1 MKPFFMHHNLLQ
13 KSETP
18 IHFNNLL
25 NQQIQVL
32 HFFPRTTADK
42 SVDTLNEMSQK
53 PEYTHSISG

>member
-32 HFFPRTTADK
+32 HFFPSTTADK

-53 PEYTHSISG
+53 TEYTHSISG